1 MRISTLR
8 YKSKSVQLPLVF
20 RPGGQEVDAGGLEAG
35 MAQHI
40 RQLHD
45 VTAGPVKGRG
55 EQMAK
60 VVGKDLAGRD
70 PRRLAQPLHLRPDLT
85 AAEGRPVSGEKDLAG
100 SGFLLFGVFQ
110 QLAAQL
116 AGDEDG
122 ADLAFQGDLRP
133 ARSGRLH
140 GNILHL
146 ADPDAGGADGLH
158 QQSQPRFVLRLCR
171 SGEGVVV
178 GPGQVPAVIPEH
190 PPLDLEK
197 LHPAVPEAQKVQ
209 QTVQG
214 GEHGIDAGGGV
225 APLHQMGLPR
235 RRPFL
240 GDLPPLQPAG
250 EGPDVPQI
258 FLYGGGAFFF
268 QPKMVRIRLD
278 VFQCWSVFAHGTPP

>member
-1 MRISTLR
+1 M
-8 YKSKSVQLPLVF
+8 
-20 RPGGQEVDAGGLEAG
+20 
-35 MAQHI
+35 
-40 RQLHD
+40 
-45 VTAGPVKGRG
+45 
-55 EQMAK
+55 
-60 VVGKDLAGRD
+60 
-70 PRRLAQPLHLRPDLT
+70 
-85 AAEGRPVSGEKDLAG
+85 
-100 SGFLLFGVFQ
+100 LFGVFQ

-158 QQSQPRFVLRLCR
+158 QQCQPRFVLRLCR

-190 PPLDLEK
+190 SPLDLEK

-214 GEHGIDAGGGV
+214 GEHGIDA
-225 APLHQMGLPR
+225 
-235 RRPFL
+235 
-240 GDLPPLQPAG
+240 AG
-250 EGPDVPQI
+250 
-258 FLYGGGAFFF
+258 A
-268 QPKMVRIRLD
+268 
-278 VFQCWSVFAHGTPP
+278 